1 MSQHFSHDTA
11 TRDFERQQAL
21 RRAQR
26 IAAQCIMYAVLA
38 FLSFLV
44 LFPFIWMVFASFKP
58 FDEFLSNFSKVL
70 PVNWTVQNYTIIG
83 DVINLW
89 RGYFNTFVVE
99 ISVIP
104 CGTFFVSMAAFA
116 FAKLRLRHKTF
127 WLLFLLSGMMVPGA
141 VLLMPRYIAYRQLNW
156 INTLLPLIL
165 PHLLINVSMMFF
177 FIQYLM
183 GVPSELVDAAKID
196 GCGYLTMHITI
207 IIPLMAPA
215 IAAQVIFWFMGIW
228 NDYFAPSVYLTQN
241 DVMTLQAML
250 AKLNSTVS
258 GTQNMPMVFA
268 GAVMSCLPMIVVYV
282 IFQKFFIKSIAIGAV
297 TG

>member
-1 MSQHFSHDTA
+1 MSQQFSHDTA

-26 IAAQCIMYAVLA
+26 IAAQCAMYAVLA

-70 PVNWTVQNYTIIG
+70 PVNWTAQNYTIIG

-207 IIPLMAPA
+207 IIPLIVAGIPIIDTGSA
-215 IAAQVIFWFMGIW
+215 IIRRLRAHV
-228 NDYFAPSVYLTQN
+228 SVG
-241 DVMTLQAML
+241 QADRGHIHHRL
-250 AKLNSTVS
+250 I
-258 GTQNMPMVFA
+258 Q

-297 TG
+297 KG